1 MERFGESWYSRIDTP
16 TTLEQKQKF
25 ANLNADDVTAT
36 TLGGEDITAILTKAP
51 GNDAPIGG
59 IKVVTEDN
67 WFAARP
73 SGTENIYKVYAESFV
88 SPETLDSVLAEA
100 TQVVD
105 NALGE

>member
-1 MERFGESWYSRIDTP
+1 M
-16 TTLEQKQKF
+16 L
-25 ANLNADDVTAT
+25 
-36 TLGGEDITAILTKAP
+36 
-51 GNDAPIGG
+51 GG
-59 IKVVTEDN
+59 IKVVTENN

-88 SPETLDSVLAEA
+88 SPETLDSVLDEA